1 MRMRVAKICP
11 PVNKPTRLI
20 SPKSS
25 GPEVG
30 LLSGDYCTLKQ
41 ATMAPCVVA
50 WHIARSKKA
59 HAIGEN
65 LVKPAAI
72 DMVRIM
78 CGDDVAKKLDIVP
91 LSNDTVRRRI
101 ASISANIKEQ
111 LISSIKKGR
120 EFSLQIDESTDI
132 SDDAQ
137 LLVYVRY
144 LGENTLEEEFL
155 FCKALETTT
164 RGEDMFALVDSFMN
178 KEGLEWRNCSSICS
192 DGAPAMLGSCKGFTA
207 RVKEINPTVLIS
219 HCFVH

>member
-1 MRMRVAKICP
+1 
-11 PVNKPTRLI
+11 
-20 SPKSS
+20 
-25 GPEVG
+25 
-30 LLSGDYCTLKQ
+30 
-41 ATMAPCVVA
+41 MASCVVA

-78 CGDDVAKKLDIVP
+78 CGDEAKKLDIVP
-91 LSNDTVRRRI
+91 LSNDTVRRCI

-137 LLVYVRY
+137 LLVYVHY
-144 LGENTLEEEFL
+144 LG
-155 FCKALETTT
+155 
-164 RGEDMFALVDSFMN
+164 
-178 KEGLEWRNCSSICS
+178 
-192 DGAPAMLGSCKGFTA
+192 
-207 RVKEINPTVLIS
+207 
-219 HCFVH
+219 